1 MYKKIVLFSL
11 FTVLSSGLYAQ
22 KVWTLQEC
30 MDYAAKNNLVV
41 QQSGLNVKDARN
53 SRDQSAYNM
62 LPTANGFAT
71 NNFNFGRSIDPFT
84 NTFSDQQIRNNS
96 FGISSSVTLFGG
108 FQNMHNMK
116 QQELLYKASRYD
128 LDNTLNNLGLQVAN
142 AYLTVLLNEE
152 ILSAARI
159 QSDNTKTQLD
169 RAEKLYA
176 AGSINVSNV
185 LDLKAQKANEDLNV
199 VNAQNQ
205 VQLAYLGLWQL
216 LEMPY
221 DEKNTIETPKLAEP
235 AVVEEPVAAQLF
247 NSYVGR
253 GPDIQAA
260 QTRALASKYALR
272 MARSGRSPRLTLNGN
287 INTTYSESFLQSTG
301 TLQLGTRILYYDN
314 NGNPVS
320 APYSIP
326 TGYEITPFNTQLSN
340 NLGKSI
346 GFTLSVPI
354 LNNWNVN
361 TNIQRAKINME
372 RSRLSEQQVRN
383 QVYRTITQATTD
395 LKAAK
400 VRYAAAKNSY
410 EATGVS
416 FRNAEQRFNV
426 GAMNFTD
433 YSVAKNNH
441 MRAETTMLQ
450 ARYELIFRMKV
461 VDFYNGKPI
470 ALQ

>member
-1 MYKKIVLFSL
+1 MYKKIVLFVL
-11 FTVLSSGLYAQ
+11 LVTVASGVYAQ

-30 MDYAAKNNLVV
+30 LDYATKNNLTV
-41 QQSGLNVKDARN
+41 QQSGLNVKDART
-53 SRDQSAYNM
+53 SRDQSFYNTM
-62 LPTANGFAT
+62 PTVNGFAT

-84 NTFSDQQIRNNS
+84 NTFSNQQIRNNS
-96 FGISSSVTLFGG
+96 FGVSSSVTLFGG
-108 FQNMHNMK
+108 LQNIHNMK

-128 LDNTLNNLGLQVAN
+128 MDNTLNNLGLQIAN

-152 ILSAARI
+152 ILAASRL
-159 QSDNTKTQLD
+159 QADNTQAQLG

-176 AGSINVSNV
+176 AGSINISNV
-185 LDLKAQKANEDLNV
+185 LDLKAQKANEELNL

-205 VQLAYLGLWQL
+205 LQLSYLILWQL

-221 DEKNTIETPKLAEP
+221 DEKNTIEKPKLAEP
-235 AVVEEPVAAQLF
+235 AVLEEPVASQLYS
-247 NSYVGR
+247 SYAGR

-260 QTRALASKYALR
+260 STRALASKYALR

-301 TLQLGTRILYYDN
+301 SLNLGTRILYYDN

-346 GFTLSVPI
+346 GFTLSIPV
-354 LNNWNVN
+354 LNNWSVN
-361 TNIQRAKINME
+361 SNIQRAKVNME
-372 RSRLSEQQVRN
+372 RSRLNEQQVRN
-383 QVYRTITQATTD
+383 QAYRTITQATTD

-410 EATGVS
+410 EATGAS
-416 FRNAEQRFNV
+416 FRNAEQRFNL

-461 VDFYNGKPI
+461 VDFYNGKSI
-470 ALQ
+470 TLQ

>member
-1 MYKKIVLFSL
+1 MYKKIVVFSL
-11 FTVLSSGLYAQ
+11 FAALSTAVYAQ

-30 MDYAAKNNLVV
+30 LDYAAKNNLVV

-53 SRDQSAYNM
+53 SRDQSVYNM

-84 NTFSDQQIRNNS
+84 NTFSNQQIRNNS
-96 FGISSSVTLFGG
+96 FGVSSSVTLFGG
-108 FQNMHNMK
+108 LQNMHNMK

-128 LDNTLNNLGLQVAN
+128 LDNTLNNLGLQIAN
-142 AYLTVLLNEE
+142 AYLTILLNEE
-152 ILSAARI
+152 ILLAARI

-169 RAEKLYA
+169 RAEKLYS
-176 AGSINVSNV
+176 AGSINISNV

-199 VNAQNQ
+199 INAQNQ
-205 VQLAYLGLWQL
+205 LQLAYLALWQL

-221 DEKNTIETPKLAEP
+221 DEKNTIEKPRLAEP
-235 AVVEEPVAAQLF
+235 AVMEEPVAAQLF
-247 NSYVGR
+247 NSYTGR

-260 QTRALASKYALR
+260 QTRALASRYALR

-346 GFTLSVPI
+346 GFTLSIPI
-354 LNNWNVN
+354 LSNWTVN
-361 TNIQRAKINME
+361 TNIQRAKVNME
-372 RSRLSEQQVRN
+372 RSRLNEQQVRN

-410 EATGVS
+410 EAAGAS
-416 FRNAEQRFNV
+416 FRNAEQRFNL